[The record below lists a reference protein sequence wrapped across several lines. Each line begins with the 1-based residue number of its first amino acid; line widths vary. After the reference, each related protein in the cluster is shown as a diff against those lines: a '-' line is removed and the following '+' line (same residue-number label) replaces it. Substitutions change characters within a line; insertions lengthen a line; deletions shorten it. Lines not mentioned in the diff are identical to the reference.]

1 MENIIIKHLKDKDKK
16 NFENSK
22 RKESCQ
28 IQEILN
34 EVTRTSHQE
43 LWRPGGSGQP
53 NTARPQ
59 LLMVQLKIFQ
69 LYNVAKLKY
78 NFS

>member
-53 NTARPQ
+53 IYSPSPTSDGSTED
-59 LLMVQLKIFQ
+59 
-69 LYNVAKLKY
+69 
-78 NFS
+78 FSTLQCSETEI